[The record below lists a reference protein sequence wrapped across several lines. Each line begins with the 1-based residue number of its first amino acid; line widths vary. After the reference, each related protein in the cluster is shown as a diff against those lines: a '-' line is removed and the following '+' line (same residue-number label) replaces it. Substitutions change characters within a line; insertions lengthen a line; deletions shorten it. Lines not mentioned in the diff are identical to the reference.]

1 MIFFIAGFPLT
12 ILFIANW
19 HLASISLNYGL
30 ELAIVIALIFSLLIQ
45 INLVTKLI
53 KAFYFNQIQLKV
65 IDQDGNEEAKL
76 NNQNHFFYLISF
88 WIIIV
93 AIIYLSLAATS
104 LNKMT
109 LQIANYIIS

>member
-1 MIFFIAGFPLT
+1 MFL
-12 ILFIANW
+12 ANW
-19 HLASISLNYGL
+19 HLASISLNYGV
-30 ELAIVIALIFSLLIQ
+30 ELAIIIALIFSILIQ

-53 KAFYFNQIQLKV
+53 RAFYFNQLQLEV
-65 IDQDGNEEAKL
+65 LDQDGNEESKL
-76 NNQNHFFYLISF
+76 KNQNHFFYLISF